1 MKVAI
6 DARELCGHPTGVGR
20 YLSEL
25 LAEWNR
31 SPDARRHEWTLY
43 APAAPVRPIGSLG
56 RVVVV
61 PGSGGTRW
69 EQWTLMRALA
79 ADRPDL
85 LFAPGY
91 SAPLTAPCPTAVAI
105 HDVSFAA
112 RPDWYAR
119 REGARRR
126 AITRWSARRARR
138 ILTISA
144 FSKREI
150 VARLGIPADRIVV
163 TPLGVRIP
171 TDPAARTKE
180 PLVLFVGSIF
190 ARRHVDVLVEAF
202 VTHVAPAL
210 PDAEL
215 QIVGENRLP
224 GGAPP
229 AAAML
234 SSAPA
239 QVRDRAHIRSYVDEA
254 TLANLYARAAVFVFL
269 SEYEGFGLTPLEAM
283 ARGAAPIVL
292 DTEVAREVYGPAA
305 RYLALGP
312 DLAARLG
319 RELVTLLDD
328 PAARARLTEA
338 GPAVLSRYDWS
349 RTAARTLTVLED
361 AALAR

>member
-6 DARELCGHPTGVGR
+6 DARELCGNPTGVGR

-25 LAEWNR
+25 LVEWDR
-31 SPDARRHEWTLY
+31 SSDARRHDWTLY
-43 APAAPVRPIGSLG
+43 TPGQPSRPTGSLG

-61 PGSGGTRW
+61 PGAGGTRW
-69 EQWTLMRALA
+69 EQWTLGRALA
-79 ADRPDL
+79 ADRPDV

-112 RPDWYAR
+112 RPEWYAR

-126 AITRWSARRARR
+126 LITRWSARRARR

-163 TPLGVRIP
+163 TPLGVRAP
-171 TDPAARTKE
+171 TGQAATTKA
-180 PLVLFVGSIF
+180 PIVLYVGSIF
-190 ARRHVDVLVEAF
+190 ARRHVDVLVDAF
-202 VTHVAPAL
+202 VTHVAPVL
-210 PDAEL
+210 PQAEL

-229 AAAML
+229 AAAVL
-234 SSAPA
+234 SSAPP
-239 QVRDRAHIRSYVDEA
+239 QVRNRVHIRSYVDEQ
-254 TLANLYARAAVFVFL
+254 TLVSLYARAAVFVFL

-283 ARGAAPIVL
+283 AHGAAPIVL
-292 DTEVAREVYGPAA
+292 DTAVAREVYGAA
-305 RYLALGP
+305 AVYLPPGP
-312 DLAARLG
+312 GLAADLG
-319 RELVTLLDD
+319 SHLVTLLHD
-328 PAARARLTEA
+328 PAARSDLTA
-338 GPAVLSRYDWS
+338 MGPAVLSRYDWS
-349 RTAARTLTVLED
+349 RTAAQTLAVLED